1 MQREITSQADKK
13 SCLVI
18 SQWTASC
25 KVEEKPTVHMPKGQ
39 SILNIVKCS
48 EEPIYF
54 ICWDGMCNITNYY
67 ECSTCNITS
76 SYGKITKYLNYNIV
90 TLLKFTVKFSFT
102 YIGMYAP
109 TPEGHIAILW
119 F

>member
-25 KVEEKPTVHMPKGQ
+25 KVEEKLTVHMPKGQ

-54 ICWDGMCNITNYY
+54 ICWHGMCNITNVQ
-67 ECSTCNITS
+67 C
-76 SYGKITKYLNYNIV
+76 
-90 TLLKFTVKFSFT
+90 
-102 YIGMYAP
+102 
-109 TPEGHIAILW
+109 AILQAVMENHKVLVLQHSDTIEIYCEI
-119 F
+119 